1 MKRINYL
8 KNFVLALFLMIP
20 LMLVSACG
28 GGDNYV
34 TKYAWDKTFTYQQAY
49 TTNLETSKNGSSKI
63 GDLLKAE
70 YDHLDLAKAS
80 IDEKETDISSI
91 KSSNYE
97 QFIKALSN
105 LINTEFIKSYQNI
118 IIKVGNQEENKITI
132 NNKTYNISTNG
143 ELGLY
148 TYKILPQDTTG
159 GINYI
164 GFFEYI
170 LINTPNST
178 DSKYLFSISTF
189 GEEIENINRI
199 SVSIPLDHAI
209 EDPNADDIFDSST
222 GEKIGS
228 KIVIE
233 FVPYFCEAAI

>member
-1 MKRINYL
+1 MKRIINF

-20 LMLVSACG
+20 LMLISAC

-34 TKYAWDKTFTYQQAY
+34 KKYAWGKTFTYQQAY
-49 TTNLETSKNGSSKI
+49 TTNLENAKNNGSKI

-80 IDEKETDISSI
+80 IDGKETDISSI
-91 KSSNYE
+91 KGSNYE
-97 QFIKALSN
+97 QFIKDLSN

-132 NNKTYNISTNG
+132 NNKTYNISTG
-143 ELGLY
+143 EFGPY
-148 TYKILPQDTTG
+148 SYKILPQDTTS

-164 GFFEYI
+164 GYFEYV

-178 DSKYLFSISTF
+178 DSKYLFNISTF

-199 SVSIPLDHAI
+199 SVSIPLDHTI
-209 EDPNADDIFDSST
+209 EDPSADDILDSST

-228 KIVIE
+228 KIFID
-233 FVPYFCEAAI
+233 FIPYFCEAAI